1 MRSLRL
7 SVRTSGFQPGK
18 RGSIPLGTA
27 NCFHPNFRLV
37 LSLFFFKPC
46 HMKRFVHLS
55 LSLAFLSLVA
65 APMAIA
71 QTAKDDVVDF
81 GPPVPLIV
89 ASEDTTHRFMIERA
103 VTLDQQARGMM
114 FREKMDPD
122 SGMLFEFDEPKIAT
136 IWMKNTPLPLDII
149 FVRSNGKILK
159 IEHMAQPYKLRS
171 ASSEAVVAAVLEL
184 QGGRSKELGIMPG
197 DIVQHEFFGTEAK

>member
-1 MRSLRL
+1 
-7 SVRTSGFQPGK
+7 
-18 RGSIPLGTA
+18 
-27 NCFHPNFRLV
+27 
-37 LSLFFFKPC
+37 
-46 HMKRFVHLS
+46 MKRFILS
-55 LSLAFLSLVA
+55 ALFVSLAGSAF
-65 APMAIA
+65 A
-71 QTAKDDVVDF
+71 QTSKDDVVDF
-81 GPPVPLIV
+81 GAPVPLTV
-89 ASEDTTHRFMIERA
+89 VSEGASHTFMIERA

-114 FREKMDPD
+114 FRESMDPD

-171 ASSEAVVAAVLEL
+171 ASSEAIVAAVLEL

-197 DIVQHEFFGTEAK
+197 DVVKHAFFGTEAE